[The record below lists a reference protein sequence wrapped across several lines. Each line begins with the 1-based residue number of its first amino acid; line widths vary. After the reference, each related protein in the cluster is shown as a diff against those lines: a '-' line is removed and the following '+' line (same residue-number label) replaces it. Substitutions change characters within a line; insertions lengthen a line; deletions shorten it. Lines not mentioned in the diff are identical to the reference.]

1 MTAKPAPISKPAHI
15 LVAEDDK
22 SVRLVV
28 QQALVR
34 QGYTVQSIGTVA
46 GLWKLVENG
55 RGDVLISDIAL
66 PDGDALDLLPR
77 IQKYRPD
84 MPVIMMSA
92 RSTLLT
98 AVKVQQTGVFEYLP
112 KPFELRSL
120 VEATARA
127 VDSIGRP
134 EAPAP
139 PVQTAL
145 EEGGPLVGRSRP
157 MQDIFRAMARVVS
170 TDLTVLI
177 TGESGTGK
185 ELAARALHD
194 LGPRCA
200 TPFVPINMAAIP
212 RNLVESELFGHEK
225 NAFVGADTR
234 MPGRFEQA
242 EGGSLFLD
250 EVGDMLP
257 EAQTRL
263 LRVLQDGEYL
273 PVGANRPVK
282 ANVRII
288 AASNHN
294 LHQLMQQGTFR
305 EDLFY
310 RLNVVP
316 LRLPPLRE
324 RSEDIAP
331 LVAHFLG
338 EAAAAGLPAKRFT
351 PDAVR
356 ALSTWHWP
364 GNVRELENLVRRLL
378 VLIGDDVISAPM
390 VEAELAVIRPPQTL
404 LNVSPAN
411 IPRANIPRAKAP
423 QSGERQAKAP
433 QSDERQSDE
442 ARLPGNHAAPAP
454 LTQADNLSHSVD
466 QHIRR
471 YFTAL
476 DGALPPPGLHARI
489 LREVEHPLI
498 AATLEI
504 TRGNQLKAAEILGIN
519 RNTLRKRIRELGIW
533 QGR

>member
-1 MTAKPAPISKPAHI
+1 MNSRSAHI

-28 QQALVR
+28 QQALAR
-34 QGYTVQSIGTVA
+34 QGYTVQSSGTAA
-46 GLWKLVENG
+46 GLWKLIESG

-77 IQKYRPD
+77 IQQHRPD
-84 MPVIMMSA
+84 MPVIVMSA

-98 AVKVQQTGVFEYLP
+98 AVKAQQTGVFEYLP

-120 VEATARA
+120 VEATERA
-127 VDSIGRP
+127 VGSIGQSRP
-134 EAPAP
+134 
-139 PVQTAL
+139 TAQAQPGV

-157 MQDIFRAMARVVS
+157 MQDIFKAMARVVG

-185 ELAARALHD
+185 RLVARALHD
-194 LGPRCA
+194 LGSRRA
-200 TPFVPINMAAIP
+200 GPFVPINMAAIP

-225 NAFVGADTR
+225 GAFVGADSR
-234 MPGRFEQA
+234 MSGRFEQA

-250 EVGDMLP
+250 EVGDMPP

-288 AASNHN
+288 AATNHN
-294 LHQLMQQGTFR
+294 LQHLMQQGLFR

-324 RSEDIAP
+324 RTEDIAP
-331 LVAHFLG
+331 LVNHFQKQ
-338 EAAAAGLPAKRFT
+338 AAAGGLPAKRFT
-351 PDAVR
+351 PEAIR
-356 ALSTWHWP
+356 ALAEWNWP

-378 VLIGDDVISAPM
+378 VLVGEDSISAEM
-390 VEAELAVIRPPQTL
+390 VEAELASVRP
-404 LNVSPAN
+404 A
-411 IPRANIPRAKAP
+411 
-423 QSGERQAKAP
+423 
-433 QSDERQSDE
+433 E
-442 ARLPGNHAAPAP
+442 AQPIEVDSLAE
-454 LTQADNLSHSVD
+454 SVD
-466 QHIRR
+466 QHVRR
-471 YFTAL
+471 YFSTL
-476 DGALPPPGLHARI
+476 DGAAPPAGLHGRI
-489 LREVEHPLI
+489 LREVEYPLI
-498 AATLEI
+498 VATLEV
-504 TRGNQLKAAEILGIN
+504 TRGNQVKAAEILGIN

-533 QGR
+533 SGR

>member
-1 MTAKPAPISKPAHI
+1 MSSRSAHI

-28 QQALVR
+28 QQALAR
-34 QGYTVQSIGTVA
+34 QGYTVQSSGTAA
-46 GLWKLVENG
+46 GLWKLIESG

-77 IQKYRPD
+77 IQQHRPD
-84 MPVIMMSA
+84 MPVIVMSA

-98 AVKVQQTGVFEYLP
+98 AVKAQQTGVFEYLP

-120 VEATARA
+120 VEATERA
-127 VDSIGRP
+127 VGSIGQSRP
-134 EAPAP
+134 
-139 PVQTAL
+139 TAQAQPGV
-145 EEGGPLVGRSRP
+145 EEGGPLVGRARP
-157 MQDIFRAMARVVS
+157 MQDIFKAMARVVG

-185 ELAARALHD
+185 ELVARALHD
-194 LGPRCA
+194 LGSRRA
-200 TPFVPINMAAIP
+200 GPFVPINMAAIP

-225 NAFVGADTR
+225 GAFVGADSR
-234 MPGRFEQA
+234 MSGRFEQA

-250 EVGDMLP
+250 EVGDMPP

-288 AASNHN
+288 AATNHN
-294 LHQLMQQGTFR
+294 LQHLMQQGLFR

-324 RSEDIAP
+324 RTEDIAP
-331 LVAHFLG
+331 LVNHFQKQ
-338 EAAAAGLPAKRFT
+338 AAAGGLPAKRFT
-351 PDAVR
+351 PEAIR
-356 ALSTWHWP
+356 ALAEWNWP

-378 VLIGDDVISAPM
+378 VLVGEDSISAEM
-390 VEAELAVIRPPQTL
+390 VEAELASVRP
-404 LNVSPAN
+404 A
-411 IPRANIPRAKAP
+411 
-423 QSGERQAKAP
+423 
-433 QSDERQSDE
+433 E
-442 ARLPGNHAAPAP
+442 AQPIEVDSLAE
-454 LTQADNLSHSVD
+454 SVD
-466 QHIRR
+466 QHVRR
-471 YFTAL
+471 YFSTL
-476 DGALPPPGLHARI
+476 DGAAPPAGLHGRI
-489 LREVEHPLI
+489 LREVEYPLI
-498 AATLEI
+498 VATLEV
-504 TRGNQLKAAEILGIN
+504 TRGNQVKAAEILGIN

-533 QGR
+533 SGR

>member
-1 MTAKPAPISKPAHI
+1 MTDKAAHI

-28 QQALVR
+28 QQALAR
-34 QGYTVQSIGTVA
+34 QGYTVQSSGTAA
-46 GLWKLVENG
+46 GLWKLIETG

-77 IQKYRPD
+77 IQEQRPD
-84 MPVIMMSA
+84 MPVIVMSA

-98 AVKVQQTGVFEYLP
+98 AVKAQQTGVFEYLP

-120 VEATARA
+120 VEATSRA
-127 VDSIGRP
+127 VTSIGQSRP
-134 EAPAP
+134 AASN
-139 PVQTAL
+139 QTGF
-145 EEGGPLVGRSRP
+145 EESGPLVGRSRP
-157 MQDIFRAMARVVS
+157 MQDIFKAMARVVS

-185 ELAARALHD
+185 ELVARALHD
-194 LGPRCA
+194 LGSRRSG
-200 TPFVPINMAAIP
+200 PFVPINMAAIP
-212 RNLVESELFGHEK
+212 RELVESELFGHEK
-225 NAFVGADTR
+225 GAFVGADSQMT
-234 MPGRFEQA
+234 GRFEQA

-250 EVGDMLP
+250 EVGDMPP

-288 AASNHN
+288 AATNHN
-294 LHQLMQQGTFR
+294 LQQLMQQGLFR

-324 RSEDIAP
+324 RTEDIGP
-331 LVAHFLG
+331 LVSHFLKQASAG
-338 EAAAAGLPAKRFT
+338 GLPAKRFT
-351 PDAVR
+351 PDAIR
-356 ALSTWHWP
+356 ALADWSWP
-364 GNVRELENLVRRLL
+364 GNVRELGNLVRRLQVL
-378 VLIGDDVISAPM
+378 VGEDIISAEM
-390 VEAELAVIRPPQTL
+390 VESELAVVRP
-404 LNVSPAN
+404 VE
-411 IPRANIPRAKAP
+411 AP
-423 QSGERQAKAP
+423 PIEVES
-433 QSDERQSDE
+433 
-442 ARLPGNHAAPAP
+442 
-454 LTQADNLSHSVD
+454 LSASVD

-471 YFTAL
+471 YFGAL
-476 DGALPPPGLHARI
+476 DGAVPPPGLHARI

-498 AATLEI
+498 VATLEI
-504 TRGNQLKAAEILGIN
+504 TRGNQVKAAEILGIN

-533 QGR
+533 SGR

>member
-1 MTAKPAPISKPAHI
+1 MNSRSAHI

-28 QQALVR
+28 QQALAR
-34 QGYTVQSIGTVA
+34 QGYTVQSSGTAA
-46 GLWKLVENG
+46 GLWKLIESG

-77 IQKYRPD
+77 IQQHRPD
-84 MPVIMMSA
+84 MPVIVMSA

-98 AVKVQQTGVFEYLP
+98 AVKAQQTGVFEYLP

-120 VEATARA
+120 VEATERA
-127 VDSIGRP
+127 VGSIGQSRP
-134 EAPAP
+134 
-139 PVQTAL
+139 TAQAQPGV

-157 MQDIFRAMARVVS
+157 MQDIFKAMARVVG

-185 ELAARALHD
+185 ELVARALHD
-194 LGPRCA
+194 LGSRRA
-200 TPFVPINMAAIP
+200 GPFVPINMAAIP

-225 NAFVGADTR
+225 GAFVGADSR
-234 MPGRFEQA
+234 MSGRFEQA

-250 EVGDMLP
+250 EVGDMPP

-288 AASNHN
+288 AATNHN
-294 LHQLMQQGTFR
+294 LQHLMQQGLFR

-324 RSEDIAP
+324 RTEDIAP
-331 LVAHFLG
+331 LVNHFQKQ
-338 EAAAAGLPAKRFT
+338 AAAGGLPAKRFT
-351 PDAVR
+351 PEAIR
-356 ALSTWHWP
+356 ALAEWNWP

-378 VLIGDDVISAPM
+378 VLVGEDSISAEM
-390 VEAELAVIRPPQTL
+390 VEAELASVRP
-404 LNVSPAN
+404 A
-411 IPRANIPRAKAP
+411 
-423 QSGERQAKAP
+423 
-433 QSDERQSDE
+433 E
-442 ARLPGNHAAPAP
+442 AQPIEVDSLAE
-454 LTQADNLSHSVD
+454 SVD
-466 QHIRR
+466 QHVRR
-471 YFTAL
+471 YFSTL
-476 DGALPPPGLHARI
+476 DGAAPSAGLHGRI
-489 LREVEHPLI
+489 LREVEYPLI
-498 AATLEI
+498 VATLEV
-504 TRGNQLKAAEILGIN
+504 TRGNQVKAAEILGIN

-533 QGR
+533 SGR

>member
-1 MTAKPAPISKPAHI
+1 MNSRSAHI

-28 QQALVR
+28 QQALAR
-34 QGYTVQSIGTVA
+34 QGYTVQSSGTAA
-46 GLWKLVENG
+46 GLWKLIESG

-77 IQKYRPD
+77 IQQHRPD
-84 MPVIMMSA
+84 MPVIVMSA

-98 AVKVQQTGVFEYLP
+98 AVKAQQTGVFEYLP

-120 VEATARA
+120 VEATERA
-127 VDSIGRP
+127 VGSIGQSRP
-134 EAPAP
+134 
-139 PVQTAL
+139 TAQAQPGV

-157 MQDIFRAMARVVS
+157 MQDIFKAMARVVG

-185 ELAARALHD
+185 ELVARAIHD
-194 LGPRCA
+194 LGSRRA
-200 TPFVPINMAAIP
+200 GPFVPINMAAIP

-225 NAFVGADTR
+225 GAFVGADSR
-234 MPGRFEQA
+234 MSGRFEQA

-250 EVGDMLP
+250 EVGDMPP

-288 AASNHN
+288 AATNHN
-294 LHQLMQQGTFR
+294 LQHLMQQGLFR

-324 RSEDIAP
+324 RTEDIAP
-331 LVAHFLG
+331 LVNHFQKQ
-338 EAAAAGLPAKRFT
+338 AAAGGLPAKRFA
-351 PDAVR
+351 PEAIR
-356 ALSTWHWP
+356 ALAEWNWP

-378 VLIGDDVISAPM
+378 VLVGEDSISAEM
-390 VEAELAVIRPPQTL
+390 VEAELASVRP
-404 LNVSPAN
+404 A
-411 IPRANIPRAKAP
+411 
-423 QSGERQAKAP
+423 
-433 QSDERQSDE
+433 E
-442 ARLPGNHAAPAP
+442 AQPIEVDSLAE
-454 LTQADNLSHSVD
+454 SVD
-466 QHIRR
+466 QHVRR
-471 YFTAL
+471 YFSTL
-476 DGALPPPGLHARI
+476 DGAAPPAGLHGRI
-489 LREVEHPLI
+489 LREVEYPLI
-498 AATLEI
+498 VATLEV
-504 TRGNQLKAAEILGIN
+504 TRGNQVKAAEILGIN

-533 QGR
+533 SGR

>member
-1 MTAKPAPISKPAHI
+1 MSSRSAHI

-28 QQALVR
+28 QQALAR
-34 QGYTVQSIGTVA
+34 QGYTVQSSGTAA
-46 GLWKLVENG
+46 GLWKLIESG

-77 IQKYRPD
+77 IQQHRPD
-84 MPVIMMSA
+84 MPVIVMSA

-98 AVKVQQTGVFEYLP
+98 AVKAQQTGVFEYLP

-120 VEATARA
+120 VEATERA
-127 VDSIGRP
+127 VGSIGQSRP
-134 EAPAP
+134 
-139 PVQTAL
+139 TAQAQPGV

-157 MQDIFRAMARVVS
+157 MQDIFKAMARVVG

-185 ELAARALHD
+185 ELVARALHD
-194 LGPRCA
+194 LGSRRA
-200 TPFVPINMAAIP
+200 GPFVPINMAAIP

-225 NAFVGADTR
+225 GAFVGADSR
-234 MPGRFEQA
+234 MSGRFEQA

-250 EVGDMLP
+250 EVGDMPP

-288 AASNHN
+288 AATNHN
-294 LHQLMQQGTFR
+294 LQHLMQQGLFR

-324 RSEDIAP
+324 RTEDIAP
-331 LVAHFLG
+331 LVNHFQKQ
-338 EAAAAGLPAKRFT
+338 AAAGGLPAKRFT
-351 PDAVR
+351 TEAIR
-356 ALSTWHWP
+356 ALAEWNWP
-364 GNVRELENLVRRLL
+364 GNVRELENLVRRLFVL
-378 VLIGDDVISAPM
+378 VGEESISAEM
-390 VEAELAVIRPPQTL
+390 VEAELASVRP
-404 LNVSPAN
+404 A
-411 IPRANIPRAKAP
+411 
-423 QSGERQAKAP
+423 
-433 QSDERQSDE
+433 E
-442 ARLPGNHAAPAP
+442 AQPIEVDSLAE
-454 LTQADNLSHSVD
+454 SVD
-466 QHIRR
+466 QHVRR
-471 YFTAL
+471 YFSTL
-476 DGALPPPGLHARI
+476 DGAAPPAGLHGRI
-489 LREVEHPLI
+489 LREVEYPLI
-498 AATLEI
+498 VATLEV
-504 TRGNQLKAAEILGIN
+504 TRGNQVKAAEILGIN

-533 QGR
+533 SGR

>member
-1 MTAKPAPISKPAHI
+1 MSSRSAHI

-28 QQALVR
+28 QQALAR
-34 QGYTVQSIGTVA
+34 QGYTVQSSGTAA
-46 GLWKLVENG
+46 GLWKLIESG

-77 IQKYRPD
+77 IQQHRPD
-84 MPVIMMSA
+84 MPVIVMSA

-98 AVKVQQTGVFEYLP
+98 AVKAQQTGVFEYLP

-120 VEATARA
+120 VEATERA
-127 VDSIGRP
+127 VGSIGQSRP
-134 EAPAP
+134 
-139 PVQTAL
+139 TAQAQPGV

-157 MQDIFRAMARVVS
+157 MQDIFKAMARVVG

-185 ELAARALHD
+185 ELVARAVHD
-194 LGPRCA
+194 LGSRRA
-200 TPFVPINMAAIP
+200 GPFVPINMAAIP

-225 NAFVGADTR
+225 GAFVGADSR
-234 MPGRFEQA
+234 MSGRFEQA

-250 EVGDMLP
+250 EVGDMPP

-288 AASNHN
+288 AATNHN
-294 LHQLMQQGTFR
+294 LQHLMQQGLFR

-324 RSEDIAP
+324 RTEDIAP
-331 LVAHFLG
+331 LVNHFQKQ
-338 EAAAAGLPAKRFT
+338 AAAGGLPAKRFT
-351 PDAVR
+351 PEAIR
-356 ALSTWHWP
+356 ALAEWNWP

-378 VLIGDDVISAPM
+378 VLVGEDSISAEM
-390 VEAELAVIRPPQTL
+390 VEAELASVRP
-404 LNVSPAN
+404 A
-411 IPRANIPRAKAP
+411 
-423 QSGERQAKAP
+423 
-433 QSDERQSDE
+433 E
-442 ARLPGNHAAPAP
+442 AQPIEVDSLAE
-454 LTQADNLSHSVD
+454 SVD
-466 QHIRR
+466 QHVRR
-471 YFTAL
+471 YFSTL
-476 DGALPPPGLHARI
+476 DGAAPPAGLHGRI
-489 LREVEHPLI
+489 LREVEYPLI
-498 AATLEI
+498 VATLEV
-504 TRGNQLKAAEILGIN
+504 TRGNQVKAAEILGIN

-533 QGR
+533 SGR

>member
-1 MTAKPAPISKPAHI
+1 MTDKAAHI

-28 QQALVR
+28 QQALAR
-34 QGYTVQSIGTVA
+34 QGYTVQSSGTAA
-46 GLWKLVENG
+46 GLWKLIETG

-77 IQKYRPD
+77 IQEQRPD
-84 MPVIMMSA
+84 MPVIVMSA

-98 AVKVQQTGVFEYLP
+98 AVKAQQTGVFEYLP

-120 VEATARA
+120 VEATSRA
-127 VDSIGRP
+127 VSSIGQSRP
-134 EAPAP
+134 A
-139 PVQTAL
+139 VSTQTGF

-157 MQDIFRAMARVVS
+157 MQDIFKAMARVVG

-185 ELAARALHD
+185 ELVARALHD
-194 LGPRCA
+194 LGSRRA
-200 TPFVPINMAAIP
+200 GPFVPINMAAIP
-212 RNLVESELFGHEK
+212 RDLVESELFGHEK
-225 NAFVGADTR
+225 GAFVGADSR
-234 MPGRFEQA
+234 MTGRFEQA

-250 EVGDMLP
+250 EVGDMPP

-288 AASNHN
+288 AATNHN
-294 LHQLMQQGTFR
+294 LQHLMQQGLFR

-324 RSEDIAP
+324 RTEDIGP
-331 LVAHFLG
+331 LVNHFLKQ
-338 EAAAAGLPAKRFT
+338 ASASGLPAKRFT

-356 ALSTWHWP
+356 ALAAWSWP
-364 GNVRELENLVRRLL
+364 GNVRELENLVRRLQVL
-378 VLIGDDVISAPM
+378 VGEDTISAEM
-390 VEAELAVIRPPQTL
+390 VESELAAVRP
-404 LNVSPAN
+404 V
-411 IPRANIPRAKAP
+411 
-423 QSGERQAKAP
+423 E
-433 QSDERQSDE
+433 
-442 ARLPGNHAAPAP
+442 AAPIEVES
-454 LTQADNLSHSVD
+454 LSASVD

-471 YFTAL
+471 YFGAL
-476 DGALPPPGLHARI
+476 DGAVPPSGLHARI

-498 AATLEI
+498 VATLEI
-504 TRGNQLKAAEILGIN
+504 TRGNQVKAAEILGIN

-533 QGR
+533 SGR

>member
-1 MTAKPAPISKPAHI
+1 MSSRSAHI

-28 QQALVR
+28 QQALAR
-34 QGYTVQSIGTVA
+34 QGYTVQSSGTAA
-46 GLWKLVENG
+46 GLWKLIESG

-77 IQKYRPD
+77 IQQHRPD
-84 MPVIMMSA
+84 MPVIVMSA

-98 AVKVQQTGVFEYLP
+98 AVKAQQTGVFEYLP

-120 VEATARA
+120 VEATERA
-127 VDSIGRP
+127 VGSIGQSRP
-134 EAPAP
+134 
-139 PVQTAL
+139 TAQAQPGVA
-145 EEGGPLVGRSRP
+145 EGGPLVGRSRP
-157 MQDIFRAMARVVS
+157 MQDIFKAMARVVG

-185 ELAARALHD
+185 ELVARALHD
-194 LGPRCA
+194 LGSRRA
-200 TPFVPINMAAIP
+200 GPFVPINMAAIP

-225 NAFVGADTR
+225 GAFVGADSR
-234 MPGRFEQA
+234 MSGRFEQA

-250 EVGDMLP
+250 EVGDMPP

-288 AASNHN
+288 AATNHN
-294 LHQLMQQGTFR
+294 LQHLMQQGLFR

-324 RSEDIAP
+324 RTEDIAP
-331 LVAHFLG
+331 LVNHFQKQ
-338 EAAAAGLPAKRFT
+338 AAAGGLPAKRFT
-351 PDAVR
+351 PEAIR
-356 ALSTWHWP
+356 ALAEWNWP

-378 VLIGDDVISAPM
+378 VLVGEDSISAEM
-390 VEAELAVIRPPQTL
+390 VEAELASVRP
-404 LNVSPAN
+404 A
-411 IPRANIPRAKAP
+411 
-423 QSGERQAKAP
+423 
-433 QSDERQSDE
+433 E
-442 ARLPGNHAAPAP
+442 AQPIEVDSLAE
-454 LTQADNLSHSVD
+454 SVD
-466 QHIRR
+466 QHVRR
-471 YFTAL
+471 YFSTL
-476 DGALPPPGLHARI
+476 DGATPPAGLHGRI
-489 LREVEHPLI
+489 LREVEYPLI
-498 AATLEI
+498 VATLEV
-504 TRGNQLKAAEILGIN
+504 TRGNQVKAAEILGIN

-533 QGR
+533 SGR

>member
-1 MTAKPAPISKPAHI
+1 MSSRSAHI

-28 QQALVR
+28 QQALAR
-34 QGYTVQSIGTVA
+34 QGYTVQSSGTAA
-46 GLWKLVENG
+46 GLWKLIESG

-77 IQKYRPD
+77 IQQHRPD
-84 MPVIMMSA
+84 MPVIVMSA

-98 AVKVQQTGVFEYLP
+98 AVKAQQTGVFEYLP

-120 VEATARA
+120 VEATERA
-127 VDSIGRP
+127 VGSIGQSRP
-134 EAPAP
+134 
-139 PVQTAL
+139 TAQAQPGV

-157 MQDIFRAMARVVS
+157 MQDIFKAMARVVG

-185 ELAARALHD
+185 ELVARALHD
-194 LGPRCA
+194 LGSRRA
-200 TPFVPINMAAIP
+200 GPFVPINMAAIP

-225 NAFVGADTR
+225 GAFVGADSR
-234 MPGRFEQA
+234 MSGRFEQA

-250 EVGDMLP
+250 EVGDMPP

-288 AASNHN
+288 AATNHN
-294 LHQLMQQGTFR
+294 LQHLMQQGLFR

-324 RSEDIAP
+324 RTEDIAP
-331 LVAHFLG
+331 LVNHFQKQ
-338 EAAAAGLPAKRFT
+338 AAAGGLPAKRFT
-351 PDAVR
+351 PEAIR
-356 ALSTWHWP
+356 SLAEWNWP

-378 VLIGDDVISAPM
+378 VLVGEDSISAEM
-390 VEAELAVIRPPQTL
+390 VEAELASVRP
-404 LNVSPAN
+404 A
-411 IPRANIPRAKAP
+411 
-423 QSGERQAKAP
+423 
-433 QSDERQSDE
+433 E
-442 ARLPGNHAAPAP
+442 AQPIEVDSLAE
-454 LTQADNLSHSVD
+454 SVD
-466 QHIRR
+466 QHVRR
-471 YFTAL
+471 YFSTL
-476 DGALPPPGLHARI
+476 DGAAPPAGLHGRI
-489 LREVEHPLI
+489 LREVEYPLI
-498 AATLEI
+498 VATLEV
-504 TRGNQLKAAEILGIN
+504 TRGNQVKAAEILGIN

-533 QGR
+533 SGR

>member
-1 MTAKPAPISKPAHI
+1 MSSRSAHI

-28 QQALVR
+28 QQALAR
-34 QGYTVQSIGTVA
+34 QGYTVQSSGTAA
-46 GLWKLVENG
+46 GLWKLIESG

-77 IQKYRPD
+77 IQQHRPD
-84 MPVIMMSA
+84 MPVIVMSA

-98 AVKVQQTGVFEYLP
+98 AVKAQQTGVFGYLP

-120 VEATARA
+120 VEATERA
-127 VDSIGRP
+127 VGSIGQSRP
-134 EAPAP
+134 
-139 PVQTAL
+139 TAQAQPGV

-157 MQDIFRAMARVVS
+157 MQDIFKAMARVVG

-185 ELAARALHD
+185 ELVARALHD
-194 LGPRCA
+194 LGSRRA
-200 TPFVPINMAAIP
+200 GPFVPINMAAIP

-225 NAFVGADTR
+225 GAFVGADSR
-234 MPGRFEQA
+234 MSGRFEQA

-250 EVGDMLP
+250 EVGDMPP

-288 AASNHN
+288 AATNHN
-294 LHQLMQQGTFR
+294 LQHLMQQGLFR

-324 RSEDIAP
+324 RTEDIAP
-331 LVAHFLG
+331 LVNHFQKQ
-338 EAAAAGLPAKRFT
+338 AAAGGLPAKRFT
-351 PDAVR
+351 PEAIR
-356 ALSTWHWP
+356 ALAEWNWP

-378 VLIGDDVISAPM
+378 VLVGEDSISAEM
-390 VEAELAVIRPPQTL
+390 VEAELASVRP
-404 LNVSPAN
+404 A
-411 IPRANIPRAKAP
+411 
-423 QSGERQAKAP
+423 
-433 QSDERQSDE
+433 E
-442 ARLPGNHAAPAP
+442 AQPIEVDSLAE
-454 LTQADNLSHSVD
+454 SVD
-466 QHIRR
+466 QHVRR
-471 YFTAL
+471 YFSTL
-476 DGALPPPGLHARI
+476 DGAAPPAGLHGRI
-489 LREVEHPLI
+489 LREVEYPLI
-498 AATLEI
+498 VATLEV
-504 TRGNQLKAAEILGIN
+504 TRGNQVKAAEILGIN

-533 QGR
+533 SGR

>member
-1 MTAKPAPISKPAHI
+1 MNSRSAHI

-28 QQALVR
+28 QQALAR
-34 QGYTVQSIGTVA
+34 QGYTVQSSGTAA
-46 GLWKLVENG
+46 GLWKLIESG

-77 IQKYRPD
+77 IQQHRPD
-84 MPVIMMSA
+84 MPVIVMSA

-98 AVKVQQTGVFEYLP
+98 AVKAQQTGVFEYLP

-120 VEATARA
+120 VEATERA
-127 VDSIGRP
+127 VGSIGQSRP
-134 EAPAP
+134 
-139 PVQTAL
+139 TAQAQPGV

-157 MQDIFRAMARVVS
+157 MQDIFKAMARVVG

-185 ELAARALHD
+185 ELVARALHD
-194 LGPRCA
+194 LGSRRA
-200 TPFVPINMAAIP
+200 SPFVPINMAAIP
-212 RNLVESELFGHEK
+212 RNLVESELFGHDK
-225 NAFVGADTR
+225 GAFVGADSR
-234 MPGRFEQA
+234 MSGRFEQA

-250 EVGDMLP
+250 EVGDMPP

-288 AASNHN
+288 AATNHN
-294 LHQLMQQGTFR
+294 LQHLMQQGLFR

-324 RSEDIAP
+324 RTEDIAP
-331 LVAHFLG
+331 LVNHFQKQ
-338 EAAAAGLPAKRFT
+338 AAAGGLPAKRFA
-351 PDAVR
+351 PEAIR
-356 ALSTWHWP
+356 ALAEWNWP

-378 VLIGDDVISAPM
+378 VLVGEDSISAEM
-390 VEAELAVIRPPQTL
+390 VEAELASVRP
-404 LNVSPAN
+404 A
-411 IPRANIPRAKAP
+411 
-423 QSGERQAKAP
+423 
-433 QSDERQSDE
+433 E
-442 ARLPGNHAAPAP
+442 AQPIEV
-454 LTQADNLSHSVD
+454 DSLSESVD
-466 QHIRR
+466 QHVRR
-471 YFTAL
+471 YFSTL
-476 DGALPPPGLHARI
+476 DGAAPPAGLHGRI
-489 LREVEHPLI
+489 LREVEYPLI
-498 AATLEI
+498 VATLEV
-504 TRGNQLKAAEILGIN
+504 TRGNQVKAAEILGIN

-533 QGR
+533 SGR

>member
-1 MTAKPAPISKPAHI
+1 MNTKPAHI

-28 QQALVR
+28 QQALAR
-34 QGYTVQSIGTVA
+34 QGYTVQSSGTAA
-46 GLWKLVENG
+46 GLWKLIEAG
-55 RGDVLISDIAL
+55 RGDVLISDIGL

-77 IQKYRPD
+77 IQQKRPD
-84 MPVIMMSA
+84 MPVIVMSA

-98 AVKVQQTGVFEYLP
+98 AVKAQQTGVFEYLP

-120 VEATARA
+120 VEATSRA
-127 VDSIGRP
+127 VGSIGQSRP
-134 EAPAP
+134 AASTPSAF
-139 PVQTAL
+139 
-145 EEGGPLVGRSRP
+145 EEGGPLVGRSPP
-157 MQDIFRAMARVVS
+157 MQDIFKAMARVVG

-185 ELAARALHD
+185 ELVARALHD
-194 LGPRCA
+194 LGSRRA
-200 TPFVPINMAAIP
+200 GPFVPINMAAIP

-225 NAFVGADTR
+225 GAFVGADSR
-234 MPGRFEQA
+234 MSGRFEQA

-250 EVGDMLP
+250 EVGDMPP

-288 AASNHN
+288 AATNQN
-294 LHQLMQQGTFR
+294 LQQLMQQGVFR

-324 RSEDIAP
+324 RVEDIGP
-331 LVAHFLG
+331 LVNHFLKQ
-338 EAAAAGLPAKRFT
+338 AAAGGLPVRRFS
-351 PDAVR
+351 PDGIR
-356 ALSTWHWP
+356 ALTGWNWP

-378 VLIGDDVISAPM
+378 VLVGEDVISAEM
-390 VEAELAVIRPPQTL
+390 VDRELAAVRQTEAEPIEVE
-404 LNVSPAN
+404 S
-411 IPRANIPRAKAP
+411 
-423 QSGERQAKAP
+423 
-433 QSDERQSDE
+433 
-442 ARLPGNHAAPAP
+442 
-454 LTQADNLSHSVD
+454 LSNSVN
-466 QHIRR
+466 QHIRK
-471 YFTAL
+471 YFEAL
-476 DGALPPPGLHARI
+476 DGAQPPPGLHSRI
-489 LREVEHPLI
+489 LREVEFPLI
-498 AATLEI
+498 VATLEL
-504 TRGNQLKAAEILGIN
+504 TRGNQVKAAEILGIN

-533 QGR
+533 SGR

>member
-1 MTAKPAPISKPAHI
+1 MSSRSAHI

-28 QQALVR
+28 QQALAR
-34 QGYTVQSIGTVA
+34 QGYTVQSSGTAA
-46 GLWKLVENG
+46 GLWKLIESG

-77 IQKYRPD
+77 IQQHRPD
-84 MPVIMMSA
+84 MPVIVMSA

-98 AVKVQQTGVFEYLP
+98 AVKAQQTGVFEYLP

-120 VEATARA
+120 VEATERA
-127 VDSIGRP
+127 VGSIGQSRP
-134 EAPAP
+134 
-139 PVQTAL
+139 TAQAQPGV

-157 MQDIFRAMARVVS
+157 MQDIFKAMARVVG

-185 ELAARALHD
+185 ELVARALHD
-194 LGPRCA
+194 LGSRRA
-200 TPFVPINMAAIP
+200 GPFVPINMAAIP

-225 NAFVGADTR
+225 GASVGADSR
-234 MPGRFEQA
+234 MSGRFEQA

-250 EVGDMLP
+250 EVGDMPP

-288 AASNHN
+288 AATNHN
-294 LHQLMQQGTFR
+294 LQHLMQQGLFR

-324 RSEDIAP
+324 RTEDIAP
-331 LVAHFLG
+331 LVNHFQKQ
-338 EAAAAGLPAKRFT
+338 AAAGGLPAKRFT
-351 PDAVR
+351 PEAIR
-356 ALSTWHWP
+356 ALAEWNWP

-378 VLIGDDVISAPM
+378 VLVGEDSISAEM
-390 VEAELAVIRPPQTL
+390 VEAELASVRP
-404 LNVSPAN
+404 A
-411 IPRANIPRAKAP
+411 
-423 QSGERQAKAP
+423 
-433 QSDERQSDE
+433 E
-442 ARLPGNHAAPAP
+442 AQPIEVDSLAE
-454 LTQADNLSHSVD
+454 SVD
-466 QHIRR
+466 QHVRR
-471 YFTAL
+471 YFSTL
-476 DGALPPPGLHARI
+476 DGAAPPAGLHGRI
-489 LREVEHPLI
+489 LREVEYPLI
-498 AATLEI
+498 VATLEV
-504 TRGNQLKAAEILGIN
+504 TRGNQVKAAEILGIN

-533 QGR
+533 SGR

>member
-1 MTAKPAPISKPAHI
+1 MNSRSAHI

-28 QQALVR
+28 QQALAR
-34 QGYTVQSIGTVA
+34 QGYTVQSSGTAA
-46 GLWKLVENG
+46 GLWKLIESG

-77 IQKYRPD
+77 IQQHRPD
-84 MPVIMMSA
+84 MPVIVMSA

-98 AVKVQQTGVFEYLP
+98 AVKAQQTGVFEYLP

-120 VEATARA
+120 VEATERA
-127 VDSIGRP
+127 VGSIGQSRP
-134 EAPAP
+134 
-139 PVQTAL
+139 TAQAQPGV

-157 MQDIFRAMARVVS
+157 MQDIFKAMARVVG

-185 ELAARALHD
+185 ELVARALHD
-194 LGPRCA
+194 LGSRRA
-200 TPFVPINMAAIP
+200 GPFVPINMAAIP

-225 NAFVGADTR
+225 GAFVGADSR
-234 MPGRFEQA
+234 MSGRFEQA

-250 EVGDMLP
+250 EVGDMPP

-288 AASNHN
+288 AATNHN
-294 LHQLMQQGTFR
+294 LQHLMQQGLFR

-324 RSEDIAP
+324 RTEDIAP
-331 LVAHFLG
+331 LVNHFQKQ
-338 EAAAAGLPAKRFT
+338 AAAGGLPAKRFV
-351 PDAVR
+351 PEAIR
-356 ALSTWHWP
+356 ALAEWNWP

-378 VLIGDDVISAPM
+378 VLVGEDSISAEM
-390 VEAELAVIRPPQTL
+390 VEAELASVRP
-404 LNVSPAN
+404 A
-411 IPRANIPRAKAP
+411 
-423 QSGERQAKAP
+423 
-433 QSDERQSDE
+433 E
-442 ARLPGNHAAPAP
+442 AQPIEVDSLAE
-454 LTQADNLSHSVD
+454 SVD
-466 QHIRR
+466 QHVRR
-471 YFTAL
+471 YFSTL
-476 DGALPPPGLHARI
+476 DGAAPPAGLHGRI
-489 LREVEHPLI
+489 LREVEYPLI
-498 AATLEI
+498 VATLEV
-504 TRGNQLKAAEILGIN
+504 TRGNQVKAAEILGIN

-533 QGR
+533 SGR

>member
-1 MTAKPAPISKPAHI
+1 MTVKPAHI

-28 QQALVR
+28 QQALAR
-34 QGYTVQSIGTVA
+34 QGYTVQSSGTAA
-46 GLWKLVENG
+46 GLWKLIESG

-77 IQKYRPD
+77 IQQHRPD
-84 MPVIMMSA
+84 MPVIVMSA

-98 AVKVQQTGVFEYLP
+98 AVKAQQTGVFEYLP

-120 VEATARA
+120 VEATDRA
-127 VDSIGRP
+127 VGSIGQSQ
-134 EAPAP
+134 
-139 PVQTAL
+139 PVTASQPGV

-157 MQDIFRAMARVVS
+157 MQDIFKAMARVVS

-185 ELAARALHD
+185 ELVARALHD
-194 LGPRCA
+194 LGSRRA
-200 TPFVPINMAAIP
+200 GPFVPINMAAIP

-225 NAFVGADTR
+225 GAFVGADSR
-234 MPGRFEQA
+234 MSGRFEQA

-250 EVGDMLP
+250 EVGDMPP

-273 PVGANRPVK
+273 PVGANRPVR

-288 AASNHN
+288 AATNHN
-294 LHQLMQQGTFR
+294 LQHLMQQGLFR

-324 RSEDIAP
+324 RTEDIAP
-331 LVAHFLG
+331 LVNHFLKQASAG
-338 EAAAAGLPAKRFT
+338 GLPAKRFS
-351 PDAVR
+351 PDAIR
-356 ALSTWHWP
+356 ALAAWNWP

-378 VLIGDDVISAPM
+378 VLVGEDIISADMVDSELASVRP
-390 VEAELAVIRPPQTL
+390 VEAPSI
-404 LNVSPAN
+404 
-411 IPRANIPRAKAP
+411 
-423 QSGERQAKAP
+423 
-433 QSDERQSDE
+433 E
-442 ARLPGNHAAPAP
+442 A
-454 LTQADNLSHSVD
+454 DSLSEVVD
-466 QHIRR
+466 QHIRK
-471 YFTAL
+471 YFDTL
-476 DGALPPPGLHARI
+476 EGAMPPAGLHARI

-498 AATLEI
+498 LATLEI
-504 TRGNQLKAAEILGIN
+504 TRGNQVKAAEILGIN

-533 QGR
+533 PGR